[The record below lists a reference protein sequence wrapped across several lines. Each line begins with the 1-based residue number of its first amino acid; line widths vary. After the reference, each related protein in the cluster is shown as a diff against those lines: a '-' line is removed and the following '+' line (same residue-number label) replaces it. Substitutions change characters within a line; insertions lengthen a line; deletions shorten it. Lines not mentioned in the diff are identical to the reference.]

1 MKLLLIFPYS
11 QPIISMLLC
20 SLVGHPIPIKRGINL
35 LLKAKVKNIMCYV
48 LIGHTTHQENLHRIL
63 TLQTMGVDPFIMP
76 LNKKDRY
83 QKNFARW
90 VNHKAI
96 FKSVKWEDYKPSKY
110 SK

>member
-1 MKLLLIFPYS
+1 
-11 QPIISMLLC
+11 MLLC